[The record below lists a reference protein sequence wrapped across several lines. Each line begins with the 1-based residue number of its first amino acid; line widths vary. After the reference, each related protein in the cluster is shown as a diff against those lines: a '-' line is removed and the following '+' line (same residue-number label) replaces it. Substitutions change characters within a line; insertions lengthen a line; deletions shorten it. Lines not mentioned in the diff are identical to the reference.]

1 MSGDNNNSLP
11 MVVLGTAFVGYV
23 AGTLGRSIFSVGG
36 GLDKVAAEM
45 ARFTDSMKPPAE
57 EAAAAFTTTSRGVV
71 AIGNAREPAAADAPV
86 AASEVRPRAEGAL
99 LQDNLCRTRCCCAV
113 KVRFAMP
120 CLYAAASASASASA
134 SSCTAQSV
142 FSPSS
147 PLLLPTRSQPAL
159 CPECGKAHGE
169 VHAGKP
175 GSIPFEQ
182 SAPVLP
188 T

>member
-71 AIGNAREPAAADAPV
+71 AIGNAANR
-86 AASEVRPRAEGAL
+86 
-99 LQDNLCRTRCCCAV
+99 
-113 KVRFAMP
+113 
-120 CLYAAASASASASA
+120 
-134 SSCTAQSV
+134 
-142 FSPSS
+142 
-147 PLLLPTRSQPAL
+147 PLLTHLWPRRRCVLVQKGRCYRTT
-159 CPECGKAHGE
+159 C
-169 VHAGKP
+169 AGL
-175 GSIPFEQ
+175 
-182 SAPVLP
+182 AVAVL
-188 T
+188 